1 MITRYLLTGL
11 FLLALVP
18 GSTFVFYVHDA
29 DGAPLAGVTF
39 TVQDAD
45 GQRRM
50 TTTDAQGH
58 ARLENLPGQ
67 NVRILG
73 ATYQGR
79 KLTLDSSNG
88 PDQSG
93 LTIPLIV
100 GGEQR
105 FGMEVAGDIIG
116 PAFQQPPPAAPFPT
130 DAPTPTRTPRPTPS
144 PTPTDTLTPSLTE
157 APTTAPTEVATASST
172 ATPAS
177 SPTPALVAA
186 APGAPGGTDVG
197 NAPGSAPVA
206 AAAPADPLAA
216 EPAPTPDRTRLVLLV
231 LGVLA
236 VVGAV
241 GAVGYGVWGRR
252 RPS

>member
-1 MITRYLLTGL
+1 MMRYLLTSL
-11 FLLALVP
+11 FLLALAQT
-18 GSTFVFYVHDA
+18 SSSFVFYVHDA

-58 ARLENLPGQ
+58 ARLENLPGRS
-67 NVRILG
+67 VRILG

-88 PDQSG
+88 PNQSG

-116 PAFQQPPPAAPFPT
+116 PAFQQPAPAAPFPT
-130 DAPTPTRTPRPTPS
+130 DVPTPTRTPRPTPS
-144 PTPTDTLTPSLTE
+144 PTPTDTPTPSSTE
-157 APTTAPTEVATASST
+157 APTAVPTRTPAATSTAAAIAVAPTD
-172 ATPAS
+172 
-177 SPTPALVAA
+177 
-186 APGAPGGTDVG
+186 APEGSNVG
-197 NAPGSAPVA
+197 NAPGSAPAAAGAVVA
-206 AAAPADPLAA
+206 ADTPAAA
-216 EPAPTPDRTRLVLLV
+216 EASASGPAAADRTPLILIGLGLVLV
-231 LGVLA
+231 IGVLVFA
-236 VVGAV
+236 L
-241 GAVGYGVWGRR
+241 RR
-252 RPS
+252 RGRAS